1 MIKILMPISKDI
13 EKKILWLRYK
23 KRSWKD
29 ASQCEVDF
37 YINSTIDISK
47 ELEKEGHNVSS
58 VEVRKVI
65 EKKSQ
70 KNFMRGSGLQ
80 FNINTEEFLNLFV
93 KTFFCA

>member
-1 MIKILMPISKDI
+1 M
-13 EKKILWLRYK
+13 RY

-65 EKKSQ
+65 EKNYPELEVLIGMTMQRGQ
-70 KNFMRGSGLQ
+70 KKLCRY
-80 FNINTEEFLNLFV
+80 
-93 KTFFCA
+93 